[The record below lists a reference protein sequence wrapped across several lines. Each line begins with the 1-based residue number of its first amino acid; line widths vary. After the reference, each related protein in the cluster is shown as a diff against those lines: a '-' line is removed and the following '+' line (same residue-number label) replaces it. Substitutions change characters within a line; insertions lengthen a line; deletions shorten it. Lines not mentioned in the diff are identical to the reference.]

1 MIIPLKSKPPVK
13 ISRLTRSTLTCLVL
27 GLPAESICADPNTPV
42 QSEQRFEINAGSL
55 SQVLSNFAAA
65 NGVTLI
71 YDTRLTE
78 GITSPG
84 MHGQYDLHEGF
95 SYLLS
100 GTGLELVGSGKDFQ
114 LRRRAAL
121 TLEYTHVQGATQS
134 LGATTEHSGSYT
146 TDSMGVATRLPLS
159 IRETPQS
166 VSVVTRKRMDDQGM
180 TRLEDALSQ
189 VAGVNVMYETAD
201 QVRFYSRGFAM
212 DNVQEN
218 GTSSSFQG
226 SVPGMGSA
234 EASSDSP
241 DMAIYDRIEV
251 LRGASGLT
259 QGTGEP
265 GGTINL
271 VRKAPTRDFQAST
284 SLSAGA
290 WDKYRNE
297 VDVSGALNYDGS
309 LRGRMVTVYQNSKSF
324 VDYVASNR
332 RVFFGTLAYDF
343 SDDTTLTTGY
353 TWQKSNIVPNLYG
366 VPMSTDYS
374 SLGLSRSTF
383 LGASWNNMTYEKNNL
398 FAELEHRFEDDWV
411 LSASLNYTDTH
422 GNGQFIGTFGN
433 GVAGVGPL
441 GTARLNNYIH
451 RDNQGDQYAAN
462 LSLAGKY
469 SLLERTHE
477 VVVGADYQ
485 KENYDNR
492 VGTLSNTSLE
502 NVYTF
507 EASSVAEA
515 DVAYRN
521 RYRYYNYQRA
531 LYWATRFN
539 LSDDL
544 KLILGSRYSSFYF
557 NSRFKNLTTGNESRS
572 PYREDGKL
580 TPYGGVVWDF
590 SDKLSWYAS
599 YTSIF
604 KPQNVVDETNSP
616 LKPIVGANYE
626 TGIKGSYFG
635 GDLNLSAAIFR
646 IVQENRAIDNDN
658 PNCVTNCNEAAGK
671 VRSQGWE
678 MEASGALSDRWQ
690 LYAGYTF
697 TRSEYLD
704 DVSTTIKAGDTYS
717 EWFPKH
723 MLRMYTDYRL
733 DTPGYRWSI
742 GGGMTTQ
749 SSTDTTRN
757 MYQGG
762 YTLFNANITYHIDK
776 HTTLGL
782 VGNNLTDKTYYL
794 PVSNRH
800 RGGNN
805 FYGDP
810 RNATLIVKW
819 TY

>member
-1 MIIPLKSKPPVK
+1 VVTPLKSNPPFK
-13 ISRLTRSTLTCLVL
+13 ISLLARSTLTCLVL
-27 GLPAESICADPNTPV
+27 GLPLESYCAEPNTPA
-42 QSEQRFEINAGSL
+42 QLKQCLEISSGSL

-65 NGVTLI
+65 NGVALI

-78 GITSPG
+78 GMVSPG
-84 MHGQYDLHEGF
+84 LHGQYSLYEGF

-121 TLEYTHVQGATQS
+121 ILEDTRVQGASPS
-134 LGATTEHSGSYT
+134 LAATTEHSGSYT
-146 TDSMGVATRLPLS
+146 TGSMGVATRLPLS

-180 TRLEDALSQ
+180 TRLEDALAQ
-189 VAGVNVMYETAD
+189 VTGVNVMYETAD

-212 DNVQEN
+212 DNIQEN

-241 DMAIYDRIEV
+241 DMALYDRVEV

-284 SLSAGA
+284 SLSAGS

-297 VDVSGALNYDGS
+297 IHVSGSLNDDGS
-309 LRGRMVTVYQNSKSF
+309 LRGRVVTVYQDSKSF
-324 VDYVASNR
+324 VDHIASDR
-332 RVFFGTLAYDF
+332 QVFFGTLAYDF
-343 SDDTTLTTGY
+343 SPDSTLTTGF

-383 LGASWNNMTYEKNNL
+383 LGASWNSMTYEKSNL
-398 FAELEHRFEDDWV
+398 FAEIEHRFDDDWA

-422 GNGQFIGTFGN
+422 GDGQFIGTFGN
-433 GVAGVGPL
+433 GVAGVGPA
-441 GTARLNNYIH
+441 GIARLNNYIH
-451 RDNQGDQYAAN
+451 RDNKGDQYAAN
-462 LSLAGKY
+462 FNLTGKF
-469 SLLERTHE
+469 SLLERPHE

-492 VGTLSNTSLE
+492 VGTLSNTSLV

-507 EASSVAEA
+507 DPSSVAEA
-515 DVAYRN
+515 EVPYRN
-521 RYRYYNYQRA
+521 RYHYYNYQRA
-531 LYWATRFN
+531 MYAATRFN
-539 LSDDL
+539 LSDEL

-557 NSRFKNLTTGNESRS
+557 NSRFKNLTTGNERRS
-572 PYREDGKL
+572 PYSEDGKL
-580 TPYGGVVWDF
+580 TPYGGLVWDF
-590 SDKLSWYAS
+590 TEDLSWYAS

-604 KPQNVVDETNSP
+604 KPQNVVDESNSP

-635 GDLNLSAAIFR
+635 GDLNLSAAVFR
-646 IVQENRAIDNDN
+646 IIQENRAIDNGN
-658 PNCVTNCNEAAGK
+658 PSCVVNCYEAAGK

-690 LYAGYTF
+690 LYGGYTF
-697 TRSEYLD
+697 TRSEYVD
-704 DVSTTIKAGDTYS
+704 DVSQTIKAGDPYS
-717 EWFPKH
+717 QWFPKH
-723 MLRMYTDYRL
+723 LLRMYTDYRL
-733 DTPGYRWSI
+733 DTPGDRWSI

-749 SSTDTTRN
+749 SSTDTTRD

-762 YTLFNANITYHIDK
+762 YTLFNANVAYRVNR
-776 HTTLGL
+776 HTTLSL
-782 VGNNLTDKTYYL
+782 VGNNLTDKTYYI

-805 FYGDP
+805 YYGDP
-810 RNATLIVKW
+810 RNATLTVKW

>member
-1 MIIPLKSKPPVK
+1 MVTPLKSNPPFK
-13 ISRLTRSTLTCLVL
+13 TSRLTRSTLTCLVL
-27 GLPAESICADPNTPV
+27 GLPLESYCAEPNTPA
-42 QSEQRFEINAGSL
+42 QSEQRFEISAGSL

-65 NGVTLI
+65 NRVALI

-78 GITSPG
+78 GLVSPG
-84 MHGQYDLHEGF
+84 LHGQYGLYEGF

-114 LRRRAAL
+114 LHRRVAL
-121 TLEYTHVQGATQS
+121 TLEDTWVQGASPS

-146 TDSMGVATRLPLS
+146 TGSMGVATRLPLS

-180 TRLEDALSQ
+180 TRLEDALAQ
-189 VAGVNVMYETAD
+189 VTGVNVMYETAD

-241 DMAIYDRIEV
+241 DMALYDRVEV

-259 QGTGEP
+259 QGSGEP

-284 SLSAGA
+284 SLSAGS

-297 VDVSGALNYDGS
+297 IDVSGALNDDGS
-309 LRGRMVTVYQNSKSF
+309 LRGRVVTVYQDSKSF
-324 VDYVASNR
+324 VDHVASDR
-332 RVFFGTLAYDF
+332 QVFFGTLAYDF
-343 SDDTTLTTGY
+343 SPDTTLTTGY
-353 TWQKSNIVPNLYG
+353 TWQKSKIVPNLYG

-374 SLGLSRSTF
+374 SLALSRSTY
-383 LGASWNNMTYEKNNL
+383 LGASWNSMTYEKNNL
-398 FAELEHRFEDDWV
+398 FAELEHRFDDDWA
-411 LSASLNYTDTH
+411 LSGSLNYTNTH
-422 GNGQFIGTFGN
+422 GDGQFIGTFGN
-433 GVAGVGPL
+433 GIAGVGPA

-451 RDNQGDQYAAN
+451 RDNKGDQYAAN
-462 LSLAGKY
+462 VNLTGKFL
-469 SLLERTHE
+469 LLERTHE

-492 VGTLSNTSLE
+492 VGTLSNTSLV

-507 EASSVAEA
+507 DPSSVAEA
-515 DVAYRN
+515 EVPYRN

-531 LYWATRFN
+531 LYAATRFN
-539 LSDDL
+539 LSDEL

-557 NSRFKNLTTGNESRS
+557 NSRFKSLITGNETRS
-572 PYREDGKL
+572 PYSEDGKL
-580 TPYGGVVWDF
+580 TPYGGLVWDF
-590 SDKLSWYAS
+590 TDDLSWYAS
-599 YTSIF
+599 YSSIF

-616 LKPIVGANYE
+616 LKPIVGTNYE
-626 TGIKGSYFG
+626 TGIKGSYLD
-635 GDLNLSAAIFR
+635 GDLNLSAAVFR
-646 IVQENRAIDNDN
+646 IIQENRAIDNGN
-658 PNCVTNCNEAAGK
+658 PNCVDNCNEAAGK

-690 LYAGYTF
+690 LFAGYTF

-704 DVSTTIKAGDTYS
+704 DVSDTIKAGAPYS
-717 EWFPKH
+717 QWFPKH
-723 MLRMYTDYRL
+723 LLRMYTNYRL
-733 DTPGYRWSI
+733 DTPGERLSI

-749 SSTDTTRN
+749 SSTDTTRD

-762 YTLFNANITYHIDK
+762 YTLFYANVTYRVDR
-776 HTTLGL
+776 HTTLSL
-782 VGNNLTDKTYYL
+782 VGGNLTDKTYYI

-800 RGGNN
+800 RGGYN

-810 RNATLIVKW
+810 RNATLTIKW